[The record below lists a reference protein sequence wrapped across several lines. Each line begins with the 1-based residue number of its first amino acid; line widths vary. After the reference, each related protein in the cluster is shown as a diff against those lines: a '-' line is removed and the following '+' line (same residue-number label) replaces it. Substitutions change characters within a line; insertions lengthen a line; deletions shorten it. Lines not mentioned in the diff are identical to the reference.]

1 MIGFLLSPI
10 GRYVVMACVAMAMIF
25 VAIKIIEQRGADRV
39 QAKIDRA
46 NKAAG
51 DAADKAEAG
60 VMTCP
65 PGMWDRERRT
75 CAIKLH

>member
-10 GRYVVMACVAMAMIF
+10 GRYVVMAGVALALIF
-25 VAIKIIEQRGADRV
+25 VAVKVIEQRGAERL
-39 QAKIDRA
+39 QSKIDRA

-60 VMTCP
+60 VLTCP

-75 CAIKLH
+75 CATKLH